1 MKLFKKIPFTF
12 EEKGYEIRVLYDNAT
27 INVVAFLNNHPANG
41 YRHQVKLPKQ
51 CGVEEIL
58 ERGAATELVEICK
71 NNIVEKRWG
80 TLSKMI
86 RENVANIR

>member
-1 MKLFKKIPFTF
+1 MKLFKKIPFSF
-12 EEKGYEIRVLYDNAT
+12 KEKDYEIRVLYNDAT

-51 CGVEEIL
+51 CDIKEIL
-58 ERGAATELVEICK
+58 EEGAATALVEICK
-71 NNIVEKRWG
+71 DDIVEKRWQ

-86 RENVANIR
+86 RQNTASTV